1 MFPTRGKLR
10 PRWPFFWGAGMKWAA
25 VEIEHAD
32 EENVAETANAL
43 MEILSAVKRE
53 KAPSDFEVWK

>member
-1 MFPTRGKLR
+1 
-10 PRWPFFWGAGMKWAA
+10 MKWAA